1 MSANTATAIRAVIMA
16 LFLVGVA
23 LITPGALMVTLG

>member
-1 MSANTATAIRAVIMA
+1 MSANTVTAIRAIIMA

-23 LITPGALMVTLG
+23 LITPGALMVALG